1 MNNFPWGEKEQA
13 EFQKEAEEFSEKY
26 DNKLSKIKDER
37 EIAVKEITAN
47 ITPNFILPYIK

>member
-26 DNKLSKIKDER
+26 DNG
-37 EIAVKEITAN
+37 
-47 ITPNFILPYIK
+47 TPYFTSTIMHV